1 MRHIN
6 AIVWIGIGIA
16 VTGLLLENSTT
27 VTVKII
33 QDVAFEIPLSLAL
46 VGAMG
51 LGAFLVLISTVW
63 SEIRQF
69 RLNRQELDAKTQ
81 KIRDLEQ
88 TLEQALEKTIAP
100 SHPKISA

>member
-1 MRHIN
+1 MCQIN

-16 VTGLLLENSTT
+16 VTGLLLENSTM

-46 VGAMG
+46 LGSMG

-88 TLEQALEKTIAP
+88 TLEQTIAQSQP
-100 SHPKISA
+100 EISA